1 MALDAVTYGRVEE
14 AEENILNNLNDVK
27 TTVDTL
33 PEKVEQKLDPV
44 QTDMAQL
51 VANVQKQVDELR
63 DIVENSPAGVL
74 PPTLMY
80 FYAESTDEGIK
91 LTYKAG
97 SIGKYTD
104 NNPKSVGY
112 DYSNDIASLT
122 KGIMFRYSETTFPIY
137 KTEGTLAFID
147 EDLFTVNASYGHR
160 ESKEKVNTITGLTNG
175 KKYYI
180 SAFPYSTTN
189 VYNEASGYNKNN
201 RQICTWTGTKGTLTV
216 NVTQDYD
223 YKPLGEYTATMT
235 PTAGGQAITKTQS
248 GAATIAFSGL
258 EAGQYTLSFS
268 EVAGFTK
275 PQNQSLTVMA
285 GKSESINVS
294 FIASHKL
301 ADYTWKEI
309 INISN
314 AGVAN
319 TFFSVSDTKSVE
331 ITSLGSIEMEIAA
344 FNNNLLSESTFE
356 KKAPIS
362 FITKN
367 IPFLKEMNS
376 LNADIGFHETSLSN
390 YLNNDIFNGI
400 EDEDLKNNIKTVY
413 RYLNFDDISSNLGWI
428 SSKIWC
434 PSIKEIISN
443 PKNTSSNEKGTQYSI
458 FTKTESITKTYNGSP
473 TSWWTSSRSTS
484 SNTTRFSVIT
494 GGGNQSNTS
503 MSNNSIGVCF
513 GFCI

>member
-1 MALDAVTYGRVEE
+1 MALDAATYGRVEE
-14 AEENILNNLNDVK
+14 AEENILYNLNDVK
-27 TTVDTL
+27 STVDTL
-33 PEKVEQKLDPV
+33 PEKVGEKLDPV
-44 QTDMAQL
+44 QSDMAQL
-51 VANVQKQVDELR
+51 VESVQKQVDELR
-63 DIVENSPAGVL
+63 EIVENSPAGIL
-74 PPTLMY
+74 PPNMLSLSSK
-80 FYAESTDEGIK
+80 STEDGIK
-91 LTYKAG
+91 ITYKANKALRYNSLSENDNSNYTL
-97 SIGKYTD
+97 SITD
-104 NNPKSVGY
+104 KV
-112 DYSNDIASLT
+112 
-122 KGIMFRYSETTFPIY
+122 MFRYSDSNYP
-137 KTEGTLAFID
+137 KNQNEGVLAHID
-147 EDLFTVNASYGHR
+147 DDLFSIDVNGISS
-160 ESKEKVNTITGLTNG
+160 SKEKTYTIVGLTKN
-175 KKYYI
+175 KTYYI
-180 SAFPYSTTN
+180 SAFPISHTN
-189 VYNEASGYNKNN
+189 VYNICAGTNN
-201 RQICTWTGTKGTLTV
+201 VNRSKCQWTGTKGTLTV

-248 GAATIAFSGL
+248 GAATVVFSGL

-275 PQNQSLTVMA
+275 PSNQSATVVA
-285 GKSESINVS
+285 GQSESIKVS

-344 FNNNLLSESTFE
+344 FNNNLLSESTSA

-362 FITKN
+362 FVTKN

-413 RYLNFDDISSNLGWI
+413 RYLNFDDISIKLGWI

-443 PKNTSSNEKGTQYSI
+443 PKNTTVNEKGTQYSI
-458 FTKTESITKTYNGSP
+458 FTKTASRKKTYNGSP
-473 TSWWTSSRSTS
+473 TAWWTSSRSTG
-484 SNTTRFSVIT
+484 SNTKNFSVIS
-494 GGGNQSNTS
+494 GDGSQSDTT